1 MCLTLGYSRLSRVT
15 AGLSEE
21 GDFVELHANLQRP
34 RSGEHTPQARHRMLV
49 TLPKLNQ
56 VGVDFDSL
64 IRRWFTIRRDQYFG
78 LCLRLLAGLHRHGN
92 LLSDIQLLQAFRAA
106 EAYTRYRTDKKP
118 GSSTAAL
125 KTPIEDSG
133 EIGNEVTAA
142 CHNFVNFAARQRG
155 AVGHTDDAGIDNLGR
170 RFIAVSS
177 GICWMLRRIYLVEL
191 GVPPD
196 EADRLVRTCE
206 RYRVDLDFIRDSTP

>member
-1 MCLTLGYSRLSRVT
+1 M
-15 AGLSEE
+15 
-21 GDFVELHANLQRP
+21 
-34 RSGEHTPQARHRMLV
+34 PQARHRMLV

-78 LCLRLLAGLHRHGN
+78 LCLRLLAGLHKHGN

-106 EAYTRYRTDKKP
+106 EAYTRYRTGQKRL
-118 GSSTAAL
+118 SSKAAL
-125 KTPIEDSG
+125 ETPINDSG
-133 EIGNEVTAA
+133 AIGSEVTAA
-142 CHNFVNFAARQRG
+142 CTNFANFAARQRG
-155 AVGHTDDAGIDNLGR
+155 AVGHTSDAFLDDLGR
-170 RFIAVSS
+170 RFIAVSE
-177 GICWMLRRIYLVEL
+177 GIRWMLRRIYLVEL

-206 RYRVDLDFIRDSTP
+206 RYRFDLDFIRDSTQ